1 MKNLIL
7 LFAIMLLSSTAY
19 AGNCE
24 NGTCRTPVRSS
35 LSHAIVVTKN
45 VVTAP
50 VRVTKNV
57 TTNVRCRR
65 SCRRL

>member
-7 LFAIMLLSSTAY
+7 LFAIILLSSTVY
-19 AGNCE
+19 ASDCE

-35 LSHAIVVTKN
+35 LSRAAAVTKN
-45 VVTAP
+45 IVTAP